1 MASWIVATLQSD
13 QELALLSIGSSVP
26 VTMIDLAE
34 FVAKQFSAK
43 VIVNDQNKIGDLY
56 IADNE
61 LTKDL
66 LKVDETISWQ
76 EALLDLIKV

>member
-1 MASWIVATLQSD
+1 
-13 QELALLSIGSSVP
+13 
-26 VTMIDLAE
+26 MIDLAE
-34 FVAKQFSAK
+34 FIAQQLSAK
-43 VIVNDQNKIGDLY
+43 VIVDDRHKIGDVY

-76 EALLDLIKV
+76 QSLLDLIQT